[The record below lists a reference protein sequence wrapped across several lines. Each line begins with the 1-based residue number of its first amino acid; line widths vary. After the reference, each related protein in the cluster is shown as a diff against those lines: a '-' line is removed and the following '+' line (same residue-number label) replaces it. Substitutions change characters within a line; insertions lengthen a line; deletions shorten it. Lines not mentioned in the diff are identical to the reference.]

1 MSPLGVIGEDKTD
14 CETIKVLVRRILGAA
29 GLSSP
34 SFREFAP
41 SSGGCAAMR
50 RKAPKWIRELSRE
63 GCEAIILVH
72 DLDRNPVTEALND
85 EVVLRREFDRI
96 AGAGLRHV
104 CIPVEEIEAWFWC
117 DQVVLDSLGR
127 GNGKAH
133 PNPHKISRPKEM
145 LRRLALKGRGKAY
158 ATTESAALA
167 EVLDLQRCTA
177 CCPAFAGLREFAL
190 NVCS

>member
-14 CETIKVLVRRILGAA
+14 CETIKVLVRQVLGAA

-34 SFREFAP
+34 SIREFAP

-50 RKAPKWIRELSRE
+50 RKAPK
-63 GCEAIILVH
+63 CEAIILVH
-72 DLDRNPVTEALND
+72 DLDRNPVTEELND
-85 EVVLRREFDRI
+85 EGALRRELDRI
-96 AGAGLRHV
+96 VGSGLRHV

-117 DQVVLDSLGR
+117 DQGVLDSLGR

-133 PNPHKISRPKEM
+133 PNPHKLARPKEQ
-145 LRRLALKGRGKAY
+145 LRRLALKGRGKSY

-167 EVLDLQRCTA
+167 GVLDLQRCAA
-177 CCPAFAGLREFAL
+177 CCPAFAELKRFAL